1 MLSID
6 PQTTPIPKLHQYLV
20 GAVAPRP
27 IAFVSTISADGI
39 PNLAPYSFFNVFGSN
54 PPVAAFSSNRRVR
67 GNTTKDTLSNV
78 KATGEAV
85 INIVNYAIV
94 HQMALTSVDYA
105 PEVNE
110 FEKAGLTP
118 IPSDR
123 VKPFRVKESPVQ
135 MECIVKDIITIGEGG
150 GGANI
155 VICEIVKIH
164 ISESIL
170 DADGDIDPFRAD
182 LMARMGKAW
191 YCRANG
197 ANVFPIVQPFEKIG
211 VGFDQLPQSVKQSPV
226 LTGKQ
231 LWQLAAVEKVPDRD
245 LDIMDD
251 HDFQSTLSDNSD
263 DRVERLHTLASEFL
277 NEGKVEKAWQ
287 VLLAASE

>member
-1 MLSID
+1 MLTID
-6 PQTTPIPKLHQYLV
+6 PKTTPIPQLHQYLV

-54 PPVAAFSSNRRVR
+54 PPIAAFSSNRRVR
-67 GNTTKDTLSNV
+67 GNTTKDTLANV

-85 INIVNYAIV
+85 INIVNYSIV

-105 PEVNE
+105 PEVSE

-118 IPSDR
+118 IPSDL
-123 VKPFRVKESPVQ
+123 VKPFRVSESPVQ
-135 MECIVKDIITIGEGG
+135 MECVVRDIITIGEGG
-150 GGANI
+150 GGSNI
-155 VICEIVKIH
+155 VICEIVKMH

-170 DADGDIDPFRAD
+170 DGEGNIDPFRAD
-182 LMARMGKAW
+182 LMARMGRAW

-211 VGFDQLPQSVKQSPV
+211 VGFDQLPDSIKHSPV

-231 LWQLAAVEKVPDRD
+231 LWQLASVEKIPDRNLQIVED
-245 LDIMDD
+245 ADY
-251 HDFQSTLSDNSD
+251 QAAVNSD
-263 DRVERLHTLASEFL
+263 VDGVSENLHTLAAELL
-277 NEGKVEKAWQ
+277 NEGQIEKAWQ
-287 VLLAASE
+287 VLLSV

>member
-1 MLSID
+1 MLTID
-6 PQTTPIPKLHQYLV
+6 PHNTPIPQLHQYLV

-27 IAFVSTISADGI
+27 IAFVSTVSADGV

-54 PPVAAFSSNRRVR
+54 PPIAAFSSNRRVR
-67 GNTTKDTLSNV
+67 GNTTKDTLANV

-105 PEVNE
+105 PEVSE
-110 FEKAGLTP
+110 FEKSGLTP
-118 IPSDR
+118 IPSDL

-135 MECIVKDIITIGEGG
+135 MECIVRDIISIGEGG
-150 GGANI
+150 GGSNI
-155 VICEIVKIH
+155 VICEIVKMH

-170 DADGDIDPFRAD
+170 DAEGNIDPFRAD
-182 LMARMGKAW
+182 LMARMGKAY

-211 VGFDQLPQSVKQSPV
+211 IGFDQLPESVRQSAI

-231 LWQLAAVEKVPDRD
+231 LWQLAAVEKIPDRD
-245 LDIMDD
+245 SEIMDD
-251 HDFQSTLSDNSD
+251 PDFQSASSDNSD
-263 DRVERLHTLASEFL
+263 DRAVHLHTLAAELL
-277 NEGKVEKAWQ
+277 NEGQVEKAWQ
-287 VLLAASE
+287 VLLAAL